1 MNETTQVRL
10 RKPNDEEIY
19 GPMSMFELKHLA
31 DTAYISP
38 EDEIAFEAGDWML
51 ALECEDLAM
60 IWTIQSED
68 GTSYG
73 PTTAGTIKEF
83 LTAGEISTND
93 KLVHAKTGE
102 VKTIRDVL
110 GEEGMQ
116 EAQKEMVQAPGTPTD
131 EGLSESMEIAKD
143 LRIRTLECEMEALRK
158 EHDDLKQKYMQSC
171 DELVTLK
178 KSK

>member
-68 GTSYG
+68 GTSY
-73 PTTAGTIKEF
+73 
-83 LTAGEISTND
+83 
-93 KLVHAKTGE
+93 
-102 VKTIRDVL
+102 
-110 GEEGMQ
+110 
-116 EAQKEMVQAPGTPTD
+116 
-131 EGLSESMEIAKD
+131 
-143 LRIRTLECEMEALRK
+143 
-158 EHDDLKQKYMQSC
+158 
-171 DELVTLK
+171 
-178 KSK
+178 